1 MSLCTCE
8 INPTFQPAMRI
19 ITAIT
24 NSYPAVITT
33 MVNHL
38 YVTGTIVRIV
48 IPQACGMQQLN
59 NFLGTLT
66 STGLDTFTLDIDTTY
81 FDAFAVP
88 VDNWTDPVNGISI
101 HIDTCAQ
108 VLPVGE
114 DPFMITAAMRNTLPH

>member
-8 INPTFQPAMRI
+8 TNPMFQPAMRI

-24 NSYPAVITT
+24 NSYPVTITT

-38 YVTGTIVRIV
+38 YLTGTIVRII
-48 IPQACGMQQLN
+48 IPPACGMQRLN
-59 NFLGTLT
+59 NYLGSLT
-66 STGLDTFTLDIDTTY
+66 STGLATFTLNVDTMY
-81 FDAFAVP
+81 YGPFAVP

-101 HIDTCAQ
+101 HEDTCAQ